1 MDPNNVSETSF
12 WPGERW
18 LSNDGIYG
26 DEGFRVHVKANF
38 VKAIRDSGTISVET
52 IEYFLSGFGW
62 AQIIEDIK

>member
-38 VKAIRDSGTISVET
+38 VKAIRDSGIISEQK
-52 IEYFLSGFGW
+52 IEYFLSGFG
-62 AQIIEDIK
+62 